1 MRCHVLARRV
11 CQALLLSTCQALLLA
26 GARPRL
32 PVPTMSILER
42 PDSPLFCLNV
52 CLRVKPERREEFL
65 ACIRAN
71 QKGTLATEP
80 LAVTYAYGEDEST
93 PDTWRF
99 FEQYE
104 GKAGFE
110 AHTKTEH
117 FAAWEAFA
125 SSEPSPFSAPP
136 EVRFF
141 VEDSATSVCAG
152 AAAVREV
159 VEDGDFTKLFC
170 LDVTTNPN
178 SHPNPHPHPHPH
190 PHPNPH
196 PHPHPHPNPHPSPD
210 QVTMSVKPESREAFL
225 EALRADQQ
233 GALADEPQAV
243 SYLFGED
250 TETPNVFHMFE
261 AYSGGRT
268 LTLTLHPHP

>member
-1 MRCHVLARRV
+1 MRCHALARRV

-42 PDSPLFCLNV
+42 PDAPLFCLNV
-52 CLRVKPERREEFL
+52 CLRVKTERREEFL

-71 QKGTLATEP
+71 QKGTLTTEP

-93 PDTWRF
+93 PDMWRF

-141 VEDSATSVCAG
+141 VEDSLFLPVSPYYHLPISREVRFFVEDSATSVCAG

-159 VEDGDFTKLFC
+159 VEEGDFTKLFC
-170 LDVTTNPN
+170 LDVT
-178 SHPNPHPHPHPH
+178 
-190 PHPNPH
+190 
-196 PHPHPHPNPHPSPD
+196 
-210 QVTMSVKPESREAFL
+210 MS
-225 EALRADQQ
+225 
-233 GALADEPQAV
+233 
-243 SYLFGED
+243 
-250 TETPNVFHMFE
+250 
-261 AYSGGRT
+261 
-268 LTLTLHPHP
+268 

>member
-1 MRCHVLARRV
+1 MATAKTARRSELCGAARRGLCSLVMRCHVLARRV

-42 PDSPLFCLNV
+42 PDAPLFCLNV

-99 FEQYE
+99 FEQYV

-159 VEDGDFTKLFC
+159 VEEGDFTKLFC
-170 LDVTTNPN
+170 LDVT
-178 SHPNPHPHPHPH
+178 
-190 PHPNPH
+190 
-196 PHPHPHPNPHPSPD
+196 
-210 QVTMSVKPESREAFL
+210 MS
-225 EALRADQQ
+225 
-233 GALADEPQAV
+233 
-243 SYLFGED
+243 
-250 TETPNVFHMFE
+250 
-261 AYSGGRT
+261 
-268 LTLTLHPHP
+268 

>member
-80 LAVTYAYGEDEST
+80 LAVTYTYGEDGST

-99 FEQYE
+99 FEQYV

-159 VEDGDFTKLFC
+159 VEEGDFTKLFC
-170 LDVTTNPN
+170 LD
-178 SHPNPHPHPHPH
+178 
-190 PHPNPH
+190 
-196 PHPHPHPNPHPSPD
+196 
-210 QVTMSVKPESREAFL
+210 VTMSVKPESREAFL

-233 GALADEPQAV
+233 GALADEPRAV
-243 SYLFGED
+243 SCLFQPPH
-250 TETPNVFHMFE
+250 PNPNPNPHPHPHPHPNPILTLTLTRSPTSS
-261 AYSGGRT
+261 ART
-268 LTLTLHPHP
+268 RRPRTSSTCSRPTAAAEPLTLTLHPKP